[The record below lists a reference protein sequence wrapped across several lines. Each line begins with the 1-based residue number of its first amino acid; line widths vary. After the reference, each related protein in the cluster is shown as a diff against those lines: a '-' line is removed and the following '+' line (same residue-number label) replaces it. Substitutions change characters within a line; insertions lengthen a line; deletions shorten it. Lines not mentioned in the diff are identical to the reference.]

1 MASAVIHTVKQD
13 GTGDFTMIQEAV
25 VFAAPGDTVLVH
37 PGTYLENI
45 VIEKHLSLVSLYEFS
60 GDDAY
65 VHSAILDGNRES
77 SVIRLQGTEDNW
89 IDVYICGF
97 TIQHGIGYNQYTSS
111 LNGGGINS
119 EFVNLNLKNN
129 IITKNQVIASG
140 GGIAIANTIAYLSGN
155 LIKSNNAAIN
165 GGGLAMTYSSIIF
178 AGNNLNSIFLNNA
191 GAGSDIS
198 KTSTCPPIHVIVD
211 TFTVA
216 EPDFYFIYAFD
227 NTGYQPNQVTH
238 SIQVGKIEQVE
249 HDIYVSADGS
259 DENSGLSYAEPLQT
273 IHLALAKIKT
283 DSLHPRTIY
292 IKDGHYSPD
301 MNNQMFPLHLKSYV
315 TIQGESRENTILDA
329 DEKAG
334 LVFSRDLLEN
344 GFLTNDFT
352 IANLKLKKSKDFPII
367 FILKNQNVSLKMIEI
382 VDCETTIFQG
392 IYSWMTNISLMD
404 FYIHDNKAT
413 SMVSI
418 ISGRPKSEVINFQIE
433 RITPNNNVEA
443 AKGMNI
449 TNNMYGLDQL
459 DFTLNIIN
467 TQITDIFNPSSED
480 PSVSSGIHIRE
491 YATVNLINSTITGNS
506 GYVGGAVSVAYG
518 STLNVYNSILYGN
531 APRQIMLDGRYQP
544 NQLTVDY
551 SLVEGGYWN
560 LGLLGN
566 NTIDWGLNNL
576 DTNPLFLGEGDYP
589 FALSANSPAINAGTL
604 NLPEGVTLPET
615 DLAGNPR
622 IVGSSIDM
630 GAYEYQGDS
639 YQEPTLLKPPEQS
652 AIKNYPNP
660 FRISNLERNVSTTI
674 ELELAQSGQVK
685 LEIFNAKGQKVTT
698 LLDAFLSTGKYEAI
712 WNGRDSKNQRI
723 ASGIYFCKME
733 RNGEVE
739 LVKKMTVVK

>member
-1 MASAVIHTVKQD
+1 
-13 GTGDFTMIQEAV
+13 
-25 VFAAPGDTVLVH
+25 
-37 PGTYLENI
+37 LENI

-77 SVIRLQGTEDNW
+77 SVIRLQGTEENW
-89 IDVYICGF
+89 IDVYLCGF
-97 TIQHGIGYNQYTSS
+97 TIQNVIGYHPVN
-111 LNGGGINS
+111 LNTGGGGINS
-119 EFVNLNLKNN
+119 KYSSLYLANN
-129 IITKNQVIASG
+129 IITNNHSYGGGGIMIDNTDATFLKNKIFKNSAYQVG
-140 GGIAIANTIAYLSGN
+140 GGIAILTNCTVTFDNEY
-155 LIKSNNAAIN
+155 
-165 GGGLAMTYSSIIF
+165 
-178 AGNNLNSIFLNNA
+178 LNSIFLNNA
-191 GAGSDIS
+191 GMGSDIS
-198 KTSTCPPIHVIVD
+198 HSFYSSPIHVIVD
-211 TFTVA
+211 TFSVS
-216 EPDFYFIYAFD
+216 EPDFYFLYSY
-227 NTGYQPNQVTH
+227 NNYGQYQQYGVSYN
-238 SIQVGKIEQVE
+238 IQNSKIEQEE
-249 HDIYVSADGS
+249 HDLFVSADGS
-259 DENSGLSYAEPLQT
+259 DENSGLSFAEPLQT
-273 IHLALAKIKT
+273 IHLALAKIKA

-292 IKDGHYSPD
+292 IKDGNYSPVL
-301 MNNQMFPLHLKSYV
+301 NEQMFPMHLKSYV
-315 TIQGESRENTILDA
+315 SIQGESRENTILNA
-329 DEKAG
+329 EQRLGIMSA
-334 LVFSRDLLEN
+334 RDLIEN
-344 GFLTNDFT
+344 GILVQDYSVKS
-352 IANLKLKKSKDFPII
+352 LKLKNSLGSPV
-367 FILKNQNVSLKMIEI
+367 ILNSRNKNVTMKNIEI
-382 VDCETTIFQG
+382 ANCEIVSFQG
-392 IYSWMTNISLMD
+392 IYSWMTNISLKD

-443 AKGMNI
+443 AGGMNI
-449 TNNMYGLDQL
+449 TNNMYGLDQQE
-459 DFTLNIIN
+459 FTLNIIN
-467 TQITDIFNPSSED
+467 TQITDIFNPSTED
-480 PSVSSGIHIRE
+480 PSLSSGIHIRE

-518 STLNVYNSILYGN
+518 STLNVYNSILYDN
-531 APRQIMLDGRYQP
+531 LPRQIMLDGRYQP

-566 NTIDWGLNNL
+566 NTIDWGINNL

-604 NLPEGVTLPET
+604 NLPEGVMLPDR

-685 LEIFNAKGQKVTT
+685 VEIFNAKGQKVTT
-698 LLDAFLSTGKYEAI
+698 LLDAFLSPGKYEAI
-712 WNGRDSKNQRI
+712 WNGRDSNNQRI

-733 RNGEVE
+733 RNDEVE